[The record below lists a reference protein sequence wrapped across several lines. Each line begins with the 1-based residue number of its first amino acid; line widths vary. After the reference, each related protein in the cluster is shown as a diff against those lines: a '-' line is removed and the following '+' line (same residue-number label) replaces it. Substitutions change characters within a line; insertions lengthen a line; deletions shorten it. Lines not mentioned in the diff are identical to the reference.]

1 MPLSFGR
8 AIRVAAI
15 VIFAVLAFVFVR
27 THRAGGQA
35 FPQDVASD
43 VALGRNLA
51 EAWCMECHAVERHL
65 RIARPGPSAPD
76 FAAIANRPG
85 TTALSIK
92 TFLRSEH
99 ETMPHFVI
107 QPRDADV
114 LAAYILSL
122 RRR

>member
-1 MPLSFGR
+1 MQLTFGR
-8 AIRVAAI
+8 AIRVA
-15 VIFAVLAFVFVR
+15 VLAVLAFLFVR
-27 THRAGGQA
+27 THVAGGQGFA
-35 FPQDVASD
+35 QDLAND

-51 EAWCMECHAVERHL
+51 EAWCMECHAADRQL
-65 RIARPGPSAPD
+65 RVARPGPSAPD
-76 FAAIANRPG
+76 FAAIANRSG